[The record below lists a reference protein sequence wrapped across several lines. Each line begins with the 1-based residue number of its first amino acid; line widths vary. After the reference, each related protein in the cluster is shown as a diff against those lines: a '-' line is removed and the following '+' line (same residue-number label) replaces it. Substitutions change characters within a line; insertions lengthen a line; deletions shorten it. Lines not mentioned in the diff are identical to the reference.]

1 MNRRYIALG
10 VVYIILGIA
19 LFIASQ
25 IVDLGNSVMA
35 QILPGMGGAIFGVGV
50 VRLVMGIRLEKDK
63 EYRENYEIEVN
74 DERNRYLRMKAW
86 SWAGYCF
93 VLIGAAATIVFAAA
107 DKKELMM
114 LASGS
119 MCLMLVLYWIAYLIV
134 RKKY

>member
-1 MNRRYIALG
+1 MKRRYISLG
-10 VVYIILGIA
+10 VIYIILGIA

-35 QILPGMGGAIFGVGV
+35 QILPGMGGALFGVGV

-63 EYRENYEIEVN
+63 EYREKYEIEVN

-93 VLIGAAATIVFAAA
+93 VLIGPVATIIFAAA

-114 LASGS
+114 LTSGS
-119 MCLMLVLYWIAYLIV
+119 VCLVLVLYWISYLIV
-134 RKKY
+134 RNKY

>member
-1 MNRRYIALG
+1 MKRRYISLG
-10 VVYIILGIA
+10 VIYIILGIA

-35 QILPGMGGAIFGVGV
+35 QILPGMGGALFGVGV

-63 EYRENYEIEVN
+63 EYREKYEIEVN

-93 VLIGAAATIVFAAA
+93 VLIGSVATIIFAAA

-114 LASGS
+114 LTSGS
-119 MCLMLVLYWIAYLIV
+119 VCLVLLLYWISYLIV
-134 RKKY
+134 RNKY

>member
-1 MNRRYIALG
+1 MKRRYISLG
-10 VVYIILGIA
+10 VIYIILGIA

-35 QILPGMGGAIFGVGV
+35 QILPGMGGALFGVGV

-63 EYRENYEIEVN
+63 EYREKYEIEVN

-93 VLIGAAATIVFAAA
+93 VLIGSVATIIFAAA

-114 LASGS
+114 LTSGS
-119 MCLMLVLYWIAYLIV
+119 VCLVLVLYWISYLIL
-134 RKKY
+134 RNKY